1 MKVWTRMYVCWNCSY
16 QHEEQLDIC
25 TECGAVNP
33 ARLGIDSTAIVKKPE
48 SNQAPDDQSSENR
61 MTVATE
67 MSLKIGDETLVIPLD
82 QRVVFGRGAQ
92 SGNDFRFV
100 DLTRF
105 EGTKYGV
112 SRNHADLR
120 RVGANNLVL
129 VDVGS
134 TNGTRVN
141 DEKLTPFN
149 AYKLNHNDKV
159 YFGNLCITIQLVSVS
174 VKVE

>member
-1 MKVWTRMYVCWNCSY
+1 MYVCWNCSY

-33 ARLGIDSTAIVKKPE
+33 ARLGIDSTLIVKKSE
-48 SNQAPDDQSSENR
+48 SSQAPDDQPVENR

-67 MSLKIGDETLVIPLD
+67 ISIKIGDETLVMPID

-105 EGTKYGV
+105 NGTKYGV

-120 RVGANNLVL
+120 RVGANNLLL

-134 TNGTRVN
+134 TNGTRIN
-141 DEKLTPFN
+141 DEKLTPFK

-159 YFGNLCITIQLVSVS
+159 YFGNLCVTIQLVSVS
-174 VKVE
+174 VKVN